1 MKNVFLLIM
10 AGLFFNS
17 APAQINITDSSAQAI
32 TYWDKGESHIY
43 TVKKETFRV
52 VGPDTSLN
60 EVSVYE
66 VEITVLDQ
74 TDSSYLIRWSY
85 RNGFT
90 NTRDTILHKLL
101 GVSAQPDVIY
111 RTDET
116 GIFKEVVNYEELRDE
131 VKKAAEVLKSTPDL
145 IPGMDSV
152 VDDLIAR
159 YSTKE
164 AIESFSMKDI
174 QQYHLFYGVSYSMGE
189 ELEVELKLPNVLG
202 GQPYDAVMLINLE
215 EIDDEHAFYVL
226 SALQQ
231 VDPQQLE
238 NSVLKYLNSV
248 AEKVG
253 GAPAKPE
260 DLRGLKNEVLTVSSI
275 HDSGWLLFSQQTTTV
290 SLGDIVKIER
300 RTIRIKDDDED

>member
-1 MKNVFLLIM
+1 M